1 MLAVFVLC
9 FTIQLMYQ
17 GKDMLQLKAPT
28 SNSPQKYART
38 LATAIFTTEE
48 LEDSI
53 TYQSSKSGW
62 KPLDQDKVQIM
73 FSKL

>member
-1 MLAVFVLC
+1 MV
-9 FTIQLMYQ
+9 QLMYQ
-17 GKDMLQLKAPT
+17 GRNMLQLKAPT

-48 LEDSI
+48 LENGI
-53 TYQSSKSGW
+53 TYESSKSGR

-73 FSKL
+73 FGKL